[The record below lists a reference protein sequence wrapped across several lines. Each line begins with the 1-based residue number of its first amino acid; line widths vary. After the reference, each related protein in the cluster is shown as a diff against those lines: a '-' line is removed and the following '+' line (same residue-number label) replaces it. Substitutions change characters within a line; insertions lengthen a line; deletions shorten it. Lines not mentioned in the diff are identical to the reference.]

1 MSVKKQKPIGSKR
14 RVSTEKSQSQ
24 SESTVTVSGGNVRT
38 RVQETASQVTLR
50 ADSKEAGEE
59 SGYIQVCSKGQVI

>member
-24 SESTVTVSGGNVRT
+24 SESSVTVSGGNVRT
-38 RVQETASQVTLR
+38 RVQETASQVTPRELTPR
-50 ADSKEAGEE
+50 RRGRNQAMNKLAA
-59 SGYIQVCSKGQVI
+59 KGR

>member
-24 SESTVTVSGGNVRT
+24 SESSVTVSGGNVRT
-38 RVQETASQVTLR
+38 RVQETASQVTPRELTPGRQGRTR
-50 ADSKEAGEE
+50 AVHKFAARGR
-59 SGYIQVCSKGQVI
+59 

>member
-38 RVQETASQVTLR
+38 RVQEIASQVTPRELTPRRQGRTR
-50 ADSKEAGEE
+50 AVHKFAARGR
-59 SGYIQVCSKGQVI
+59 